1 MSENLNKIIAQYGTV
16 KGKLI
21 DTTRPVE
28 RRDGQNRL
36 VDASGKPLVNRNGRD
51 IKSPY
56 QPEAVRQLDR
66 EPNPEAVK
74 RYPVLSSEDLILAC
88 FPNGYPT
95 DSRREY
101 LRRAQ
106 SHWGQLEADGHIVI
120 QKERHGWRILPEAEH
135 LNAHRALRKSAKGVY

>member
-51 IKSPY
+51 IDNPY
-56 QPEAVRQLDR
+56 LPEAVRQLDR

-88 FPNGYPT
+88 FPNGYPAN
-95 DSRREY
+95 SRREY
-101 LRRAQ
+101 LRRAKA
-106 SHWGQLEADGHIVI
+106 HWEQLEAKGHIVI
-120 QKERHGWRILPEAEH
+120 HKEGNGWRIPPSEEH
-135 LNAHRALRKSAKGVY
+135 LNAHRALRKASKGVY

>member
-28 RRDGQNRL
+28 RRDEQNRL

-74 RYPVLSSEDLILAC
+74 RYPILSSEELILAC
-88 FPNGYPT
+88 FPNGYPAN
-95 DSRREY
+95 SRREY
-101 LRRAQ
+101 LRRAKA
-106 SHWGQLEADGHIVI
+106 HWGQLEADGHIVI
-120 QKERHGWRILPEAEH
+120 QKERHGWRILPSGEH

>member
-28 RRDGQNRL
+28 RRDEQNRL
-36 VDASGKPLVNRNGRD
+36 VDASGKPLVNRNGKP
-51 IKSPY
+51 IESPY
-56 QPEAVRQLDR
+56 KPEALRQLDR

-95 DSRREY
+95 DN
-101 LRRAQ
+101 RRAYLKRAKA
-106 SHWGQLEADGHIVI
+106 HWERLEADGHIVI
-120 QKERHGWRILPEAEH
+120 QKGRHGWRIMPSSEH
-135 LNAHRALRKSAKGVY
+135 LNAYRALNRAKKGVY